1 MNYPITLKDGEE
13 WPIQW
18 IEEIF
23 TEAELAAGEKRFDM
37 VPIGYCGVKSV
48 SGMAFEPIYGSKQ
61 PWQSG
66 DPIVAWRVWGL
77 RTMSLPTQLG
87 YELEGKVSI
96 QGKKRRA
103 FTSSQ
108 LLAYTDNQGNKHLF
122 NCAILYI
129 CK

>member
-1 MNYPITLKDGEE
+1 MKYPITIKEGEK

-18 IEEIF
+18 VKEIF
-23 TEAELAAGEKRFDM
+23 TESEISEGEKRFDI
-37 VPIGYCGVKSV
+37 VPIGYCGIKSV
-48 SGMAFEPIYGSKQ
+48 SGMAFEPIYGTKQ

-66 DPIVAWRVWGL
+66 YPIVAWRVWGL
-77 RTMSLPTQLG
+77 RTMSSPTQLG

-96 QGKKRRA
+96 AGKKRRA

-108 LLAYTDNQGNKHLF
+108 LLEYIDWQSNKHLF